1 MELAVDYLSIGDRIR
16 ERRKFLKLSQ
26 ENLANEIGVSAS
38 FISDIEN
45 GRRKMSLET
54 MIKISIALD
63 TSLDYLV
70 LDNRNSHKIKSETKL
85 VELKGMLEKVDI
97 EAGELFLDLTLNSAK
112 FLANR

>member
-1 MELAVDYLSIGDRIR
+1 MKLAIDYWSIGDRIR

-26 ENLANEIGVSAS
+26 ENLANEIGVSSS

-54 MIKISIALD
+54 MVKISIALD

-70 LDNRNSHKIKSETKL
+70 IDNISNTKIKNETKFI
-85 VELKGMLEKVDI
+85 ELKNVLKEVDDDN
-97 EAGELFLDLTLNSAK
+97 GELLLDLTLNSAK
-112 FLANR
+112 YLATR

>member
-26 ENLANEIGVSAS
+26 ENLSNEIGVSAS

-70 LDNRNSHKIKSETKL
+70 LDNRNNGKIKSETKL
-85 VELKGMLEKVDI
+85 VELRNILEKINDKD
-97 EAGELFLDLTLNSAK
+97 EELFLDLTLNSAK